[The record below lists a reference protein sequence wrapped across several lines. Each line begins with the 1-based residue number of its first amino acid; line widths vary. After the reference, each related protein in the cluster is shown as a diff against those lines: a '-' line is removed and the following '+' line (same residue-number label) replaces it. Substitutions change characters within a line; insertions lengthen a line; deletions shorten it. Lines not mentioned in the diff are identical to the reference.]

1 MIALP
6 KHKMTVEEFLA
17 WSETQPKEAGRFEL
31 WDGEIIEKFG
41 EAGSMNAPR
50 SQHWD
55 MKIKLYR
62 ALYDALALA
71 KIEGH
76 VAVDG
81 ASVVMPGDRLAEPDV
96 LVYLGQK
103 VARDALIVPNPIVI
117 CEVLSPGTARFD
129 MSAKFA
135 GYFALPSVMHYIVAD
150 PDVPQIIHHARGPG
164 AVITTQIIA
173 DRAASLILDPPGL
186 RVSLSDVLEA

>member
-1 MIALP
+1 MTALP

-31 WDGEIIEKFG
+31 WDGEIIEKHG
-41 EAGSMNAPR
+41 AAGTMNAQR

-62 ALYDALALA
+62 ALYDALATA
-71 KIEGH
+71 RIEGH

-81 ASVVMPGDRLAEPDV
+81 ASVPMPGGRLAEPDV
-96 LVYLGQK
+96 LVYLGPK
-103 VARDALIVPNPIVI
+103 VERDTLIVPNPIII

-135 GYFALPSVMHYIVAD
+135 GYFELPGLMHYILAD
-150 PDVPQIIHHARGPG
+150 PDVPQLIHHARGPG
-164 AVITTQIIA
+164 STITTQIIA
-173 DRAASLILDPPGL
+173 DRGAKLLLDPPGL
-186 RVSLSDVLEA
+186 AVGVSDVLKP